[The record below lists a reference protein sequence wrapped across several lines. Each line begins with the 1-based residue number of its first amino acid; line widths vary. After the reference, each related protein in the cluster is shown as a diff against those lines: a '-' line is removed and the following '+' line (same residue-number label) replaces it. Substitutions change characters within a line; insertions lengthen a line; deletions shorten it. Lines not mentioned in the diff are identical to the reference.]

1 MKKIILFTAFLLSFL
16 ISNAQST
23 EKFIRIIGNAK
34 IDLKAE
40 DAMVYFTIQ
49 EKPENSYNPQ
59 NGISLDTI
67 HKNLIQAITDA
78 GLNADGLEESYDNLN
93 RYSRSKSQN
102 FVYKTNISNLKKIY
116 SINVEGANITK
127 VSYLIPEI
135 DTKIETQLSSD
146 AIEDADRKAEALCKK
161 IGQKRGKI
169 LNIEVKSSD
178 LENRSKESVSPV
190 ETKNYRVSVT
200 YKLED

>member
-169 LNIEVKSSD
+169 LNIEVKSND

>member
-161 IGQKRGKI
+161 IVQKRGKI
-169 LNIEVKSSD
+169 LNIEVKSND